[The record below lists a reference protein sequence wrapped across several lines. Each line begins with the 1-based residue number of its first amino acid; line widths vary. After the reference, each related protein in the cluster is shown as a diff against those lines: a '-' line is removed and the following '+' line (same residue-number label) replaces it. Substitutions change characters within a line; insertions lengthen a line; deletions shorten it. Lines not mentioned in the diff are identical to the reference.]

1 MNDETSTGNVFQDL
15 GFDKPEEELAKAEL
29 SIQIR
34 NIVQQRGLTQKQ
46 AGNLLGISQAEVS
59 NIVRGAVGRFTIDR
73 LFRFLNAL
81 GKDVRVLVTDAQ
93 NHQPGTTVVVGGTQQ
108 AAV

>member
-1 MNDETSTGNVFQDL
+1 MNDETSSGNVFQDL
-15 GFDKPEEELAKAEL
+15 GFDKPDEELAKAEL

-34 NIVQQRGLTQKQ
+34 SIVQERGLTQKQ
-46 AGNLLGISQAEVS
+46 AGSLLGISQAEVS

-81 GKDVRVLVTDAQ
+81 GKDVQVLVTDAK
-93 NHQPGTTVVVGGTQQ
+93 NHKPKTMVVIDSVQHVTM
-108 AAV
+108 